1 MSSSKLR
8 IGVVGCGRA
17 ARAHVGR
24 LKAIEGVSIVGLT
37 DSQRPVAEEMSR
49 TIEGSVVYDDVPS
62 MLGDAKPDVLA
73 VFTPHRAH
81 YRPAMDGLQAG
92 CHVFI
97 EKPLSTNLQEAVD
110 ITNLARARGLI
121 VGVGQQYRLS
131 PVLARARALLA
142 AGEIGSLRLVTATM
156 TQPWLNTLVGPG
168 ESWRLDPR
176 VSGGGIVCD
185 AGEHLLDALLWTT
198 GRTAVE
204 VASFQERLEGGPDVV
219 TAAAIRLSEN
229 LPATLAI
236 SGVSQVATFEL
247 VYYGDNGRLRA
258 TDREL
263 FLRVGVQEEGRVEV
277 GGGVVASIDED
288 FVDAVRSGS
297 APCCSAEEAQGTVR
311 LLESILRSAAMGQMG
326 GPTGSSMSSRAGV

>member
-1 MSSSKLR
+1 MTSSELR

-17 ARAHVGR
+17 ARVHVGR
-24 LKAIEGVSIVGLT
+24 LKGLDGVSIVGLT
-37 DSQRPVAEEMSR
+37 DSDRAAAEELSR
-49 TIEGSVVYDDVPS
+49 LLKGASVYENVGTLLS
-62 MLGDAKPDVLA
+62 EAKPDALA
-73 VFTPHRAH
+73 VLTPHRAH

-110 ITNLARARGLI
+110 ITNLARARGLT

-131 PVLARARALLA
+131 PSLARARALLSE
-142 AGEIGSLRLVTATM
+142 GVVGSLRLVTATM

-198 GRTAVE
+198 GRVPVE
-204 VASFQERLEGGPDVV
+204 VSSYQDRLEGGPDVV
-219 TAAAIRLSEN
+219 TAAAIRLSEK

-236 SGVSQVATFEL
+236 SGVSPTTTFEL
-247 VYYGDNGRLRA
+247 VYHGEKGRLRA

-263 FLRVGVQEEGRVEV
+263 FLQTDGPLEERV
-277 GGGVVASIDED
+277 VVAEAPAMSIDED
-288 FVDAVRSGS
+288 FVRAVRSGS
-297 APCCSAEEAQGTVR
+297 APCCSAEEAQATVR
-311 LLESILRSAAMGQMG
+311 LLEAILRSAAAGPAG
-326 GPTGSSMSSRAGV
+326 GLSGSLSGPRVGV